1 MINRLHR
8 RQFFIAKKDISSNL
22 PEAVS
27 NFNKI
32 KISDGVWLFLDRELN
47 VKSLGFGSF
56 LIGDIFAPTVLSPEM
71 ANGCGRFV
79 LINRKYIQT
88 DATSLLSV
96 FYTADRK
103 MSVICASSESLI
115 SALTGRHIERY
126 REYKAVGGINWVPN
140 PLSTVHG
147 FFRIP
152 ANTRFHFDDRSL
164 EYLQFESYNELSDE
178 ERIRLLKERITSIVM
193 SISNQEKPVFLA
205 LTGGLDSRTIL
216 SALIANAVN
225 FTAFTFKVDAIV
237 SWADIKVA
245 RQLAK
250 KYRFK
255 HLEIKPI
262 SDKQNS
268 IGSIVNYSV
277 HNGGKVADRTIE
289 YLKGDY
295 YRLFPE
301 DAILLHGG
309 GFEISR
315 NHYHAKLS
323 SQSQIKFKEI
333 ISADDI
339 ECLFSD
345 TLHSDER
352 QALNEWL
359 LLRRRTPV
367 IPGSDILE
375 QLYWDQRR
383 SAWSADNRMSEDF
396 FAPTWATISNDS
408 VILSLL
414 CGGDHEKKGEG
425 YYQKEL
431 IEQFV
436 PGLYHKFDTNPH
448 PSVLMKVLGLFKSRR
463 SRNKLIK
470 RFNRIFE

>member
-8 RQFFIAKKDISSNL
+8 RQFFITKKDISSNL
-22 PEAVS
+22 PAALLE
-27 NFNKI
+27 FNKT
-32 KISDGVWLFLDRELN
+32 KISDDVWLFSDRDLS

-56 LIGDIFAPTVLSPEM
+56 LLGDIFAPTVLNPEI

-88 DATSLLSV
+88 DTTSLLSV
-96 FYTADRK
+96 FYTADRE
-103 MSVICASSESLI
+103 MSVICASSESLV

-164 EYLQFESYNELSDE
+164 DYLQLESSNEFSDQ
-178 ERIRLLKERITSIVM
+178 ERIRLLKERITSIVR
-193 SISNQEKPVFLA
+193 SISNQEKPIFLA

-216 SALIANAVN
+216 SALIANSVN

-250 KYRFK
+250 KYGFK
-255 HLEIKPI
+255 YLEIKPI
-262 SDKQNS
+262 SDRHGS
-268 IGSIVNYSV
+268 IGSIVNYSD

-323 SQSQIKFKEI
+323 SESLAKFKEN
-333 ISADDI
+333 ISVDEI
-339 ECLFSD
+339 ERLFSD
-345 TLHSDER
+345 TLHTDER

-359 LLRRRTPV
+359 LLRCRTPV

-396 FAPTWATISNDS
+396 FAPNWATISNDS

-414 CGGDHEKKGEG
+414 CGGDYEKKSEG

-448 PSVLMKVLGLFKSRR
+448 PSVMMKVLGLFKSKR
-463 SRNKLIK
+463 SRNKLMK
-470 RFNRIFE
+470 RISRIFK